1 VAIATPEQNLATSR
15 RWLLEVFN
23 ERQLDAVPEIIAD
36 DYRNFGTTGAT
47 GVEGGRQVITQADGW
62 APDRRI
68 SIKYQA
74 AQDDVVL
81 LLFSVEGTHTGEF
94 MGVPPSGKR
103 FQVWFADAFRF
114 NEDGKMVEG
123 WVIGKGDAMLAMKAL
138 HDE

>member
-1 VAIATPEQNLATSR
+1 MATAEQNLATSR

-23 ERQLDAVPEIIAD
+23 EHLLDAVPEIIAD
-36 DYRNFGTTGAT
+36 DYVNVGTTGVT
-47 GVEGGRQVITQADGW
+47 GVEGGRLVITQCDGW

-68 SIKYQA
+68 NIKYEA

-81 LLFSVEGTHTGEF
+81 LLCSLEGTHTGEF

-103 FQVWFADAFRF
+103 FFIWFTDVFRF
-114 NEDGKMVEG
+114 NDDGKMVEA
-123 WVIGKGDAMLAMKAL
+123 WVIGKGDMKLALQAL